1 MSAVW
6 GPFDDAVD
14 ALTNLGGFTDEVLDP
29 QYGIAWIGG
38 GTLYTLR
45 APRYDG
51 NGDGEVIVYEH
62 RDLPPAAVAPKGLGE
77 RVVAWFSKIMAE
89 NAQREIDNA
98 QMQMAASRAMMK
110 GVTTLVQRAFGSP
123 DRRLDTAGVV
133 MDGVGIG
140 FSLVLM
146 SFGPLEVLGVIALFG
161 GGAVLVAD
169 GLAYAT
175 ELAGYDET
183 ADGIKS
189 WTFYPR
195 CIFTLMTLPDA
206 AWGIG
211 KAVLES
217 AELGSA
223 AIKAGVASD
232 RAAQGFARTSRA
244 AVSASDALTAS
255 QSASRA
261 ARYARVGESAK
272 RRADAARLKLTKYM
286 GAQAGS
292 RFVIPPA
299 LLLLLKE
306 KNDGAEARERMAEK
320 MRSYAFHVT
329 ALHRS

>member
-62 RDLPPAAVAPKGLGE
+62 RDLPPAAAAPQGFGE

-146 SFGPLEVLGVIALFG
+146 SFGPLEVLGFIALM
-161 GGAVLVAD
+161 GGAALLISD
-169 GLAYAT
+169 GAAYAT

-183 ADGIKS
+183 ADNIKS
-189 WTFYPR
+189 ATFYPR
-195 CIFTLMTLPDA
+195 CVFTLLTLPDA
-206 AWGIG
+206 AWGVG

-217 AELGSA
+217 AEFGAA
-223 AIKAGVASD
+223 AIKAGAASE
-232 RAAQGFARTSRA
+232 RAAQGLARTSKA
-244 AVSASDALTAS
+244 AASASDALIAS
-255 QSASRA
+255 ENTSRA

-272 RRADAARLKLTKYM
+272 RRADAARWKLAKYM

-292 RFVIPPA
+292 RFLIPPG
-299 LLLLLKE
+299 LLLLLKRRTM
-306 KNDGAEARERMAEK
+306 ARRRVHGWRRRCGVML
-320 MRSYAFHVT
+320 ST
-329 ALHRS
+329 

>member
-14 ALTNLGGFTDEVLDP
+14 ALTHLGGFTDEVLDP
-29 QYGIAWIGG
+29 QFGIAWIGG

-45 APRYDG
+45 APRYGG

-98 QMQMAASRAMMK
+98 QMQMAASKAMVD
-110 GVTTLVQRAFGSP
+110 GVTTLVHRAFGSP

-146 SFGPLEVLGVIALFG
+146 SFGPLEVLGFIALVG
-161 GGAVLVAD
+161 GVALLASD
-169 GLAYAT
+169 GLAYVT
-175 ELAGYDET
+175 ELAGLDET
-183 ADGIKS
+183 ADEIKS
-189 WTFYPR
+189 VTFYPR
-195 CIFTLMTLPDA
+195 CVFTLMTLPDA
-206 AWGIG
+206 AWGVG

-217 AELGSA
+217 AELGA
-223 AIKAGVASD
+223 KAVKAGVASD
-232 RAAQGFARTSRA
+232 RAAQGLARTSKA
-244 AVSASDALTAS
+244 AASSTDSVLAS
-255 QSASRA
+255 QNA
-261 ARYARVGESAK
+261 AKAVRYAKVGASAK
-272 RRADAARLKLTKYM
+272 LRADAARLKLAKYM

-292 RFVIPPA
+292 RFLIPPG

-306 KNDGAEARERMAEK
+306 KNDGEEARARMAQK
-320 MRSYAFHVT
+320 IRQYAFHVT
-329 ALHRS
+329 AIHRS